1 MSQRIKA
8 DLMSEA
14 IYFRITLEPH
24 FKHSG
29 KRTGRRISFLAE
41 VSLDAAKA
49 AAQSPDDEQ
58 LLFEEAKRLAAA
70 LTSFAMTGQRHQPGE
85 DEMQIS
91 FHLPVM
97 TRDLTARQADAEKDG
112 VRLWLL
118 GANVE

>member
-1 MSQRIKA
+1 MS
-8 DLMSEA
+8 DA

-41 VSLDAAKA
+41 VPLDAAKA
-49 AAQSPDDEQ
+49 AAQSPDEQ

-70 LTSFAMTGQRHQPGE
+70 LTSLAMTGQGHQPGE

-97 TRDLTARQADAEKDG
+97 TRDLIARQADAEKDG
-112 VRLWLL
+112 VRLWLI
-118 GANVE
+118 GANLE